1 MKKNP
6 NIQFCHATGDNANIE
21 PFVPNYHT
29 FMGRIYEGRYTAGV
43 VAGLKLQELIDK
55 GQIKKEDALIGYV
68 GAFKTN

>member
-1 MKKNP
+1 
-6 NIQFCHATGDNANIE
+6 
-21 PFVPNYHT
+21 
-29 FMGRIYEGRYTAGV
+29 MGRIYEGRYTAGV